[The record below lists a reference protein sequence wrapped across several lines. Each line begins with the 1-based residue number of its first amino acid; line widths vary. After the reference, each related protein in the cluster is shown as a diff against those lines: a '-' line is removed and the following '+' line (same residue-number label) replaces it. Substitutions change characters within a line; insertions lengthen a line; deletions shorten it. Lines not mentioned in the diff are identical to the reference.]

1 MNMRNSATAAVV
13 MYTDPQDVVPMGQC
27 FAGTPAEIIETV
39 LRLIG
44 DARSVLRSDS
54 ETAIVRLAQA
64 IDLLGQVGQTDSART
79 RFSGGLAGW
88 QIKRLDSFIDLHIES
103 TIRTTQ
109 LATVLGLSVSYFSHA
124 FKQAMGITPQVHVA
138 HRRIELARQAML
150 KSRLPLAEIALNH
163 GFCDQSHFS
172 RTFRRETGLTPQK
185 WRQLYG
191 QPESTERHS
200 IVS

>member
-1 MNMRNSATAAVV
+1 MNMRHSATAAVV
-13 MYTDPQDVVPMGQC
+13 MYTDALDGVPMGQC
-27 FAGTPAEIIETV
+27 LVGTSAETVETV

-44 DARSVLRSDS
+44 DAQSVLRSDS

-64 IDLLGQVGQTDSART
+64 IDLLGHAGRTGSAHT

-124 FKQAMGITPQVHVA
+124 FKQAMGVAPQVHVA
-138 HRRIELARQAML
+138 HRRIELVRQAML
-150 KSRLPLAEIALNH
+150 RSRLPLAEIALNH

-185 WRQLYG
+185 WRRLYG

-200 IVS
+200 VVS